1 VILFSLLTC
10 YKHVYK
16 RRYTYITFKNFFGHM
31 FVICYN
37 YKQSLTPP
45 VMCIGSICFT
55 LTVQVLL
62 LLDHSSLKCIYTIIL
77 KVQMVLRFHAF

>member
-1 VILFSLLTC
+1 
-10 YKHVYK
+10 
-16 RRYTYITFKNFFGHM
+16 M

-37 YKQSLTPP
+37 YKQSLIPP

-77 KVQMVLRFHAF
+77 KGTNGAEREKFHAFLNLSEWSALYSSIFTLRQRASDAHS